1 MRSNK
6 AMAVNSPQRFLA
18 RCRERNLEKVLGGWE
33 RSSKEWERHYEN
45 MRTRLLE
52 DWARTANEWERHYEI
67 MRLRAERAEAR
78 LQELENQLTG
88 NAAQKNPKEIN
99 G

>member
-1 MRSNK
+1 M
-6 AMAVNSPQRFLA
+6 
-18 RCRERNLEKVLGGWE
+18 EKVLADWE

-52 DWARTANEWERHYEI
+52 DWARTANDWERHYEI

-78 LQELENQLTG
+78 LQEWEIG
-88 NAAQKNPKEIN
+88 AQKNSKEIN

>member
-1 MRSNK
+1 MD
-6 AMAVNSPQRFLA
+6 
-18 RCRERNLEKVLGGWE
+18 KVLQGWE

-78 LQELENQLTG
+78 LQELETQLTG

>member
-1 MRSNK
+1 
-6 AMAVNSPQRFLA
+6 MAVNSPQRFLA
-18 RCRERNLEKVLGGWE
+18 RCRERNMEKVLGNWE
-33 RSSKEWERHYEN
+33 RSSKEWEQHYEN

-52 DWARTANEWERHYEI
+52 DWARNANDWERHYEI

>member
-1 MRSNK
+1 MD
-6 AMAVNSPQRFLA
+6 
-18 RCRERNLEKVLGGWE
+18 KVLGGWE

-45 MRTRLLE
+45 MRAQLLQ
-52 DWARTANEWERHYEI
+52 DWARTTNEWERHYEI

-78 LQELENQLTG
+78 LQELETQLTG
-88 NAAQKNPKEIN
+88 NAAQKTSKEIN

>member
-1 MRSNK
+1 MS
-6 AMAVNSPQRFLA
+6 ADTHPTP
-18 RCRERNLEKVLGGWE
+18 

-78 LQELENQLTG
+78 LQELEMRR
-88 NAAQKNPKEIN
+88 KKPRKK
-99 G
+99 

>member
-1 MRSNK
+1 
-6 AMAVNSPQRFLA
+6 MAVNSPQRFLT
-18 RCRERNLEKVLGGWE
+18 RCRERHMDKVLQGWE

-45 MRTRLLE
+45 MCTRLLQ
-52 DWARTANEWERHYEI
+52 DYARTTNEWERLYEM

-78 LQELENQLTG
+78 LQELET
-88 NAAQKNPKEIN
+88 AAQKTSKEIN

>member
-1 MRSNK
+1 MDK
-6 AMAVNSPQRFLA
+6 I
-18 RCRERNLEKVLGGWE
+18 LEHWK

-45 MRTRLLE
+45 MRTQLLQ
-52 DWARTANEWERHYEI
+52 DWARTTNEWERHYEM

-78 LQELENQLTG
+78 LQELET
-88 NAAQKNPKEIN
+88 AAQKNPKEIN